1 MHTLKDRAGIS
12 HGAQRW
18 QAGCWWRWA
27 GSLPH
32 VTHLRSLHTFRP
44 LLAQCRGRTSGQNLD
59 YPPRQSQR
67 VNPRSSQPAQAAFL
81 LPPGT
86 HHCCAPSA
94 QRGKGSSA
102 LRALLNI
109 SLDPSPSNLSAF
121 LARRPAHELRTTA
134 LRRCHM
140 APALHRQLLQ
150 ELSGSISLLSPGSCY
165 RLGFL
170 NLPRTLG
177 PSAAL
182 QKCTLFKTNQNKTA

>member
-1 MHTLKDRAGIS
+1 MLVALGRLTSSRHSPSLSARIQTAPCTVP
-12 HGAQRW
+12 W
-18 QAGCWWRWA
+18 QDIWA
-27 GSLPH
+27 EPGLS
-32 VTHLRSLHTFRP
+32 
-44 LLAQCRGRTSGQNLD
+44 
-59 YPPRQSQR
+59 PRQSQR
-67 VNPRSSQPAQAAFL
+67 VNPRSSQPGQAAFL

-121 LARRPAHELRTTA
+121 PARRPAHELHTTA